1 MGIFNNIDKYIE
13 NITKKIQGSNA
24 KIDAN
29 NNYDME
35 QRKLTNVAEGT
46 ESSHAITSQNINVMY
61 Q

>member
-1 MGIFNNIDKYIE
+1 MLINIK
-13 NITKKIQGSNA
+13 NIAKKIQGSNV

-46 ESSHAITSQNINVMY
+46 ERGQAITSQNINAM
-61 Q
+61 